1 MRLRRWCWKMPNSRQ
16 LLKLRIMKGE
26 NFWSWWRTS
35 YASHHPRWWTLQ
47 TLKDK
52 TVQRVINLKQ
62 FCAQYDLYVERKK
75 IFVQKCATLL
85 IGSTGICNAHDLSVC
100 GIYLNNLLPWLKY
113 VGGNGPDRLKWISM
127 GQNFYSFLPRPLL
140 FPYVICLFWNRSR
153 L

>member
-100 GIYLNNLLPWLKY
+100 GNGIYLNNLLPWLKY
-113 VGGNGPDRLKWISM
+113 VCWRERPWPIKVNFDGTKFLFIFTETLTFSVCNLFVLKS
-127 GQNFYSFLPRPLL
+127 
-140 FPYVICLFWNRSR
+140 
-153 L
+153 